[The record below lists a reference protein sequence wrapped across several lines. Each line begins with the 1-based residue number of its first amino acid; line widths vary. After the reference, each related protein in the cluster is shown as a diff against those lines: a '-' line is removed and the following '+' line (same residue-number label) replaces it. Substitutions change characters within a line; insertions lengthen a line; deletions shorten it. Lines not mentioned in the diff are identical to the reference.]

1 MIDWFMAGGV
11 DKYLIGLG
19 FVFVVV
25 LILEGKQ
32 KSNRNKR

>member
-11 DKYLIGLG
+11 DTYLIGLG
-19 FVFVVV
+19 IIFVIV

-32 KSNRNKR
+32 KNNRNRR